1 MINIEFSERT
11 NIYAY
16 YFNFKID
23 IDMKKFIPLYAFL
36 FIFFT
41 AKAQTT
47 LRNPATDKDNT
58 FYLKGQFIE
67 MPYNRMIQSAGKVV
81 TYGNREQENHALDLT
96 VLPDKKNIVVE
107 DRYGISILNVNT
119 KKIISRWSFSDD
131 TAFKDLMST
140 YSGIATFTYN
150 NTDYFTWSAVDKGK
164 DQSIV
169 MVAQWDGSSVKN
181 ISSIPIK
188 TIPPAATALPNQI
201 NIVFEAGIPYLY
213 VVLNGNNQLIKI
225 NFTTKQIVWG
235 AGTGVAPFGV
245 CIVNNKA
252 YVTNWAGPLVT
263 DPARE
268 SAGTPWGSA
277 YTNPATGA
285 TRLGS
290 LSVIDVSNGASL
302 NELPLG
308 LHPNAIISSPDLHF
322 IYVANGNSDYISVI
336 DVKNEKVVDSIE
348 AGLFSKHYAYY
359 GSSPNALMIDSSGKT
374 LYVANGM
381 DNAVAVIKLGKNVSS
396 KGIGKTEVKGFI
408 PTEAYPSGIALIN
421 QHLYITN
428 LEAKGARVLSEAK
441 ELKQPGSP
449 IINAYTIH
457 KELASLSIIPLP
469 AEKELKSY
477 TEKVQKLNLFYRIA
491 LTNQPPRKN
500 IQPRPL
506 PERIGEPSV
515 FKHVVYI
522 IKENKTYDQVY
533 GDLKQG
539 RGDSQLC
546 IFGNTVTPNQHKL
559 VQDFSLLDNYYASG
573 KSSAEG
579 HVWASAAMVPDYIE
593 KNVRAWFRSY
603 THRLADAMAYNK
615 NGFIWNNALD
625 HGKKV
630 RIFGEACLT
639 GYDNKMKWI
648 DIYNKYT
655 SNVPVDIKNTT
666 TIARIRPVISPD
678 YPDCDNIVFT
688 DQLRADVFIKEWK
701 NYENLPGNNLPDLM
715 VLSLPNDHTA
725 GTSPGF
731 PTPRAMVADN
741 DLALA
746 RIIETITHSRFWD
759 STVVFV
765 TEDDSQS
772 GWDHISS
779 YRTTGLVISPCSILN
794 RTIHTNYNQTCMV
807 RTIEQILGL
816 PPMNI
821 IDATAMPMFDCFTN
835 KKSNY
840 SYTRIPN
847 KIPLNEMNK
856 PLSVLKGK
864 AKFFAKL
871 SANAAF
877 KEVDGGDDDNMNRI
891 LWYNAKGDKKY
902 PGSK

>member
-1 MINIEFSERT
+1 MYTASEKC
-11 NIYAY
+11 NE
-16 YFNFKID
+16 
-23 IDMKKFIPLYAFL
+23 MKKIVLFYSFFFL
-36 FIFFT
+36 MISVM
-41 AKAQTT
+41 AQKT
-47 LRNPATDKDNT
+47 LEHSRTATDNT
-58 FYLKGQFIE
+58 LYTKGQFIE

-81 TYGNREQENHALDLT
+81 TYGNPDLENHTLDLT
-96 VLPDKKNIVVE
+96 VLPGKKNIVVE
-107 DRYGISILNVNT
+107 DRYGIAILNINT
-119 KKIISRWSFSDD
+119 EKIINRWNFSDNA
-131 TAFKDLMST
+131 AFKDLMST
-140 YSGIATFTYN
+140 YSGIATFAYN
-150 NTDYFTWSAVDKGK
+150 NTVYIAWSAVDKGK
-164 DQSIV
+164 EQSFV
-169 MVAQWDGSSVKN
+169 MTAEWDGSAVKN
-181 ISSIPIK
+181 ILSIPIK
-188 TIPPAATALPNQI
+188 TVAPAATALPNQI
-201 NIVFEAGIPYLY
+201 IVQSEAGIPYLY
-213 VVLNGNNQLIKI
+213 IVLNGNNELLKI
-225 NFTTKQIVWG
+225 NFATKQTVWT

-263 DPARE
+263 DSAHE

-285 TRLGS
+285 TKLGS
-290 LSVIDVSNGASL
+290 LSVIDIKNGTLL
-302 NELPLG
+302 NELSLG
-308 LHPNAIISSPDLHF
+308 LHPNAIVSSSDRHF

-336 DVKNEKVVDSIE
+336 KVETEKVVDSIE

-359 GSSPNALMIDSSGKT
+359 GSSPNALVIDSAGKT
-374 LYVANGM
+374 MYVANGM
-381 DNAVAVIKLGKNVSS
+381 DNAIAVIKLGKNVSS
-396 KGIGKTEVKGFI
+396 EGIGKTEVKGFI

-421 QHLYITN
+421 RRLYITN

-441 ELKQPGSP
+441 EIKQPDGAF
-449 IINAYTIH
+449 IKAYTIH

-469 AEKELKSY
+469 AEKELKNY
-477 TEKVQKLNLFYRIA
+477 TEKVRKLNMFYRIA

-500 IQPRPL
+500 IAPRPL
-506 PERIGEPSV
+506 PERIGEPSL
-515 FKHVVYI
+515 FKHVIYV
-522 IKENKTYDQVY
+522 IKENKTYDQVF
-533 GDLKQG
+533 GDVQQG
-539 RGDSQLC
+539 RGDSSLC

-559 VQDFSLLDNYYASG
+559 AHDFSLLDNYYASG

-579 HVWASAAMVPDYIE
+579 HVWASAAIVPDYIE

-630 RIFGEACLT
+630 RLFGEACLS
-639 GYDNKMKWI
+639 GYDTKMKWT
-648 DIYNKYT
+648 DIYNGYT
-655 SNVPVDIKNTT
+655 SHNPIAIKNTT
-666 TIARIRPVISPD
+666 TIARIRPFISPD
-678 YPDCDNIVFT
+678 YPDCDNINFT

-701 NYENLPGNNLPDLM
+701 NYESLPGDSLPDLM
-715 VLSLPNDHTA
+715 VLSLPADHTA

-731 PTPRAMVADN
+731 PVPRAMVADN

-779 YRTTGLVISPCSILN
+779 YRTTALVMSPYSNLK

-821 IDATAMPMFDCFTN
+821 IDATAVPMFDCFTY

-840 SYTRIPN
+840 SYALIPN
-847 KIPLNEMNK
+847 NIPLNEMNR
-856 PLSVLKGK
+856 PLSLLKGK
-864 AKFFAKL
+864 ARFFAKL
-871 SANAAF
+871 SAAAAF

-891 LWYNAKGDKKY
+891 LWFNAKGDKKY
-902 PGSK
+902 PRLK